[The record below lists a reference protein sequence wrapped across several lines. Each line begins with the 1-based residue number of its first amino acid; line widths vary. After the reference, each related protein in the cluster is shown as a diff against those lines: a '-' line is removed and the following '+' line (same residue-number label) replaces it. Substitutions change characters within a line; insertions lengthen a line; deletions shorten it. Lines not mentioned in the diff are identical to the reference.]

1 MTIDNMDDAVNGFN
15 NYFVNVGPIL
25 AEKIPVSVRS
35 DDKNYDFIDINPKSM
50 FLTAVEES
58 EIIEIVHKCKNKT
71 STDYNDID
79 MRIVKQV
86 IQGIAKPLTHIC
98 NLSFKTGKFPRKM
111 KIAKVIPLY
120 KTGDKHHFTNYRPV
134 SLLPQFSKI
143 LKKLFAD
150 RLNKFINKHNLL
162 TDSQYGFR
170 PNRST
175 SLAVIELIEKITNSL
190 DQKNYAAGVFIDLK
204 KAFDTINHDRLINK
218 LERYGIRG
226 VVLNWLRSYLH
237 NRQQFVKLGEYTSS
251 CLDIACGVPQGSVMG
266 PIIFILYINDICK
279 TSNILIFADDTNIF
293 CTGEDLQQL
302 LELITSEMSKLKRWF
317 DNNKLSLN
325 LSKTKIMLFGNC
337 KLNNDVNVKIDGVN
351 IERVYVNKFLG
362 VTIDHKLCW
371 KPHIKH
377 VKSKLSR
384 SISVLC
390 KAKHILDHK
399 SLHILYCSMILPYL
413 NYCVEVWGT
422 TYKSSLL
429 PLVTLEKRA
438 IRTIN
443 KAEYYD
449 HTNLLF
455 LHSRTIKFID
465 LVDYQVAQIMFKARN
480 KLLPGNIHKLFF
492 DREGGYNLRE
502 KLNFKMLAV
511 RMTLKSQCISIGGVK
526 LWNGMSTEL
535 KHCPN
540 MIQFKNMYK
549 AMIFKKVQG

>member
-1 MTIDNMDDAVNGFN
+1 
-15 NYFVNVGPIL
+15 
-25 AEKIPVSVRS
+25 
-35 DDKNYDFIDINPKSM
+35 
-50 FLTAVEES
+50 
-58 EIIEIVHKCKNKT
+58 
-71 STDYNDID
+71 

-204 KAFDTINHDRLINK
+204 KAFDTINHNRLINK

-226 VVLNWLRSYLH
+226 VILNWLRSYLH

-251 CLDIACGVPQGSVMG
+251 CLDIACGVPQGSVLG

-279 TSNILIFADDTNIF
+279 TSNILQFVLFADDTNIF

-325 LSKTKIMLFGNC
+325 LSKTKIMFGNC

-480 KLLPGNIHKLFF
+480 KLLPGNIHELFF

-511 RMTLKSQCISIGGVK
+511 RTTLKSQCISIGGVK
-526 LWNGMSTEL
+526 LWNGMNTEL

-549 AMIFKKVQG
+549 AMIFKRYRDEGEL